1 MKSYQEFLSERN
13 ELKTV
18 GAQLSE
24 TELRV
29 HTLVYLSTVDD
40 ILVESEECLTEGL
53 NDYLGKIG
61 LKVHKAKGLI
71 DYAKD
76 ILVGTGKLFLLIIK
90 GDNDAAKEL
99 LKTINKE
106 DVLDFLYKLDLATL
120 HLFTGPIHFIDA
132 VTGWDL
138 AVKTKEVVK
147 KSTDL
152 VKELVTSLIKIKAH
166 VVVAFSGKKKKRA
179 VASINALETSIMPKG
194 I

>member
-1 MKSYQEFLSERN
+1 MKSYREFLDERH

-24 TELRV
+24 TELRL
-29 HTLVYLSTVDD
+29 HTLIYLSTLEDM
-40 ILVESEECLTEGL
+40 ITESEEYLAEGL

-90 GDNDAAKEL
+90 GDTDAAKEL
-99 LKTINKE
+99 LKTVKKE

-138 AVKTKEVVK
+138 TVKTKQAVKT
-147 KSTDL
+147 STDL
-152 VKELVTSLIKIKAH
+152 IKDLVASLIKIKEH
-166 VVVAFSGKKKKRA
+166 VSVALSGKKQKRA
-179 VASINALETSIMPKG
+179 VASINALEASIMPKG